1 MIERHL
7 PNRSND
13 INHPSVFI
21 EHSIEV
27 VISHLIFYGLF
38 IVLST
43 IHPRQVIVHNILHP
57 LLIMNFNIKLLKK
70 KDPMDQTWFSILLS
84 QEILDGCVIGVN
96 NDLRVNNV
104 RSQFFEGEY
113 HR

>member
-38 IVLST
+38 IILST
-43 IHPRQVIVHNILHP
+43 IYPRQMIGHNILHP
-57 LLIMNFNIKLLKK
+57 LFITNFNIKFLEK
-70 KDPMDQTWFSILLS
+70 KDPTNQMWFSFLLS

-96 NDLRVNNV
+96 NDLRVHDV
-104 RSQFFEGEY
+104 RSEFFESEY
-113 HR
+113 HS